1 MYSLDT
7 KYFEYIAVSFYTEP
21 QFDGNWRLQRS
32 YLANFSLHNYY
43 VDYDSKGKE
52 NAFTDYGIRQTFVF
66 FDLV

>member
-1 MYSLDT
+1 M
-7 KYFEYIAVSFYTEP
+7 SFYTEP

-32 YLANFSLHNYY
+32 YLANLSLHNY

-52 NAFTDYGIRQTFVF
+52 NAFTDYGIEQTFVF